1 MLKWFEFLPEN
12 ENKKKYKWETMSKTF
27 VVTFYYQ
34 NLYSAEICDGRHA

>member
-27 VVTFYYQ
+27 TTFYYQ